1 MIISKGDGKMIKQ
14 ALLVIDV
21 QNDYFPKGKMELYR
35 SEYALEKIGQLELK
49 FIENDLPI
57 IYIQHIKHQK
67 PADFFEVG
75 TAGAELHKCLKID
88 EHAIIIE

>member
-35 SEYALEKIGQLELK
+35 SEYALEKL
-49 FIENDLPI
+49 
-57 IYIQHIKHQK
+57 
-67 PADFFEVG
+67 VS
-75 TAGAELHKCLKID
+75 
-88 EHAIIIE
+88 